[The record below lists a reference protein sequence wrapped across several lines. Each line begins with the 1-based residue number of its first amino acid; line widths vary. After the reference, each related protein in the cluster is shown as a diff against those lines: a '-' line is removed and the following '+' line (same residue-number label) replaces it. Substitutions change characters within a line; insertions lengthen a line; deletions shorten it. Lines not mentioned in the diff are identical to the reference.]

1 MKILIWV
8 GIIICISQSAMILRL
23 NLAFFSIHKRR
34 FKIESKKNNRQAFK
48 DASGAAIPTYEI
60 AGSARKKNILLL
72 AVIILF
78 GVVVVLGLTG
88 CSSRTPNIYKMD
100 PGNLEG
106 IRSSIG
112 RVGVT
117 ISSYPVERDLRK
129 PAKGITGGAARGFV
143 VGASTPIVIGAIA
156 PVPGGTFIGLLI
168 APFTAIAGGV
178 YGATK
183 GVPPE
188 DIEKAQAA
196 VDQAIDRLKKINLR
210 QTFIKEVVAL
220 GENRTGIEFVKL
232 PGSGPKDPKEVVR
245 YDQTKFRDIDNV
257 LELRIEEA
265 GLLGPYS
272 FDPPSFAFIEVLVQ
286 LMRAEDNEIL
296 IDETLFC
303 VSEVDRKY
311 IDWTKNEGQFFVDE
325 FVACIP
331 EIAEKIVDDF
341 FLVYPIKTH

>member
-1 MKILIWV
+1 MKTLIWV
-8 GIIICISQSAMILRL
+8 GIILCISQSAMLSGL
-23 NLAFFSIHKRR
+23 NLAFFSVCRRR
-34 FKIESKKNNRQAFK
+34 FKIESMKNDTQVLK
-48 DASGAAIPTYEI
+48 DTSGPGIPTYEI
-60 AGSARKKNILLL
+60 AGSTRKISIFL
-72 AVIILF
+72 AVTILV

-88 CSSRTPNIYKMD
+88 CSSRTPKIYKMY
-100 PGNLEG
+100 PGNLER
-106 IRSSIG
+106 IRYSIE

-117 ISSYPVERDLRK
+117 ISSYPLERDLKK
-129 PAKGITGGAARGFV
+129 PAKGVTGGMARGII
-143 VGASTPIVIGAIA
+143 VGGSTPIIIGAIS

-168 APFTAIAGGV
+168 APFTAVAGGV

-196 VDQAIDRLKKINLR
+196 LDQAIDRLKTMNLR

-220 GENRTGIEFVKL
+220 GEKRTGREFVKL
-232 PGSGPKDPKEVVR
+232 PESGPKDPNEVVR
-245 YDQTKFRDIDNV
+245 YDQMKLRDIDNV

-286 LMRAEDNEIL
+286 LVQVEDNEIL

-311 IDWTKNEGQFFVDE
+311 IDWAENEGQFFVDE
-325 FVACIP
+325 FVGCIP

-341 FLVYPIKTH
+341 FLVYPIETH

>member
-1 MKILIWV
+1 MLS
-8 GIIICISQSAMILRL
+8 GL
-23 NLAFFSIHKRR
+23 NLAFFSIRKRR
-34 FKIESKKNNRQAFK
+34 FKIESKKNDGQVLK

-60 AGSARKKNILLL
+60 AGSARKK
-72 AVIILF
+72 ILF
-78 GVVVVLGLTG
+78 PSVTILVGVVVVLGLTG
-88 CSSRTPNIYKMD
+88 CSSRTPKIYKMY
-100 PGNLEG
+100 PGNLER
-106 IRSSIG
+106 IRYNIG

-117 ISSYPVERDLRK
+117 ISSYPVKRDIKK
-129 PAKGITGGAARGFV
+129 PAKGITGGMARGIV
-143 VGASTPIVIGAIA
+143 VGASTPVVIGAIA

-168 APFTAIAGGV
+168 APFTAVAGGV

-196 VDQAIDRLKKINLR
+196 LDQAIDRLKSMNLR
-210 QTFIKEVVAL
+210 QTFINEVVKL
-220 GENRTGIEFVKL
+220 GKNRTGREFVKL
-232 PGSGPKDPKEVVR
+232 PESGPKDPNEAVR
-245 YDQTKFRDIDNV
+245 YDQMKFRDIDNV

-265 GLLGPYS
+265 GLLGPYT

-286 LMRAEDNEIL
+286 LVQVEDNEIL

-311 IDWTKNEGQFFVDE
+311 IDWAENEGQFFVDE
-325 FVACIP
+325 FVGCIP

>member
-1 MKILIWV
+1 MKLLIWV
-8 GIIICISQSAMILRL
+8 GII
-23 NLAFFSIHKRR
+23 F
-34 FKIESKKNNRQAFK
+34 
-48 DASGAAIPTYEI
+48 
-60 AGSARKKNILLL
+60 
-72 AVIILF
+72 F
-78 GVVVVLGLTG
+78 GVVVVPGLTG

-100 PGNLEG
+100 PVDLEE
-106 IRSSIG
+106 IRSNIG

-117 ISSYPVERDLRK
+117 ISSYPLERDLKK

-143 VGASTPIVIGAIA
+143 VGASTPVVIGAVA

-168 APFTAIAGGV
+168 APFTAVAGGV

-196 VDQAIDRLKKINLR
+196 LDQAIDRLKKMNLR
-210 QTFIKEVVAL
+210 RTFILEVVAL
-220 GENRTGIEFVKL
+220 GEKRTGREFVKL
-232 PGSGPKDPKEVVR
+232 PESGPKNPNEVVR
-245 YDQTKFRDIDNV
+245 YDQMKLQEIDNV

-265 GLLGPYS
+265 GLQGPYS
-272 FDPPSFAFIEVLVQ
+272 FDPPSFAYLKVLVQ
-286 LMRAEDNEIL
+286 LVRAEDNETL

-311 IDWTKNEGQFFVDE
+311 IEWSENEGQFFVDE

-341 FLVYPIKTH
+341 FLIYPIETH

>member
-8 GIIICISQSAMILRL
+8 GIIFCISQSAMLSGL
-23 NLAFFSIHKRR
+23 NLAFFSIRKRR
-34 FKIESKKNNRQAFK
+34 FKIESKKNDGQALK
-48 DASGAAIPTYEI
+48 DASGAAIPTFEI
-60 AGSARKKNILLL
+60 AGSARKK
-72 AVIILF
+72 ILF
-78 GVVVVLGLTG
+78 PSVTILVGVVVVLGLTG
-88 CSSRTPNIYKMD
+88 CSSRTPKIYKMY
-100 PGNLEG
+100 PGNLER
-106 IRSSIG
+106 IRSSTG

-117 ISSYPVERDLRK
+117 ISSYPVKRDLKK
-129 PAKGITGGAARGFV
+129 PAKGITGGMARGIV
-143 VGASTPIVIGAIA
+143 VGASTPVVIGAIA

-168 APFTAIAGGV
+168 APFTAVAGGV

-196 VDQAIDRLKKINLR
+196 LDQAIDRLKTMNLR
-210 QTFIKEVVAL
+210 QTFINEVVKL
-220 GENRTGIEFVKL
+220 GKNRTGREFVKL
-232 PGSGPKDPKEVVR
+232 PESGPKDPNEAVR
-245 YDQTKFRDIDNV
+245 YDQMKFRDIDNV

-265 GLLGPYS
+265 GLLGPYT

-286 LMRAEDNEIL
+286 LVQVEDNGIL

-311 IDWTKNEGQFFVDE
+311 IDWAENEGQFFVDE
-325 FVACIP
+325 FVGCIP

>member
-1 MKILIWV
+1 MKLLIWV
-8 GIIICISQSAMILRL
+8 GII
-23 NLAFFSIHKRR
+23 F
-34 FKIESKKNNRQAFK
+34 
-48 DASGAAIPTYEI
+48 
-60 AGSARKKNILLL
+60 
-72 AVIILF
+72 F

-100 PGNLEG
+100 PGDLEG
-106 IRSSIG
+106 IRSNIG

-117 ISSYPVERDLRK
+117 ISSYPLERDLKK

-143 VGASTPIVIGAIA
+143 VGASTPVVIGAVA

-168 APFTAIAGGV
+168 APFTAVAGGV

-196 VDQAIDRLKKINLR
+196 LDQAIDRLKKMNLR
-210 QTFIKEVVAL
+210 RTFILEVVAL
-220 GENRTGIEFVKL
+220 GEKRTGREFVKL
-232 PGSGPKDPKEVVR
+232 PESGPKDPKETVR
-245 YDQTKFRDIDNV
+245 YDQMKFRDIDNV

-265 GLLGPYS
+265 GLQGPYS
-272 FDPPSFAFIEVLVQ
+272 FDPPSFAFIKVLVQ
-286 LMRAEDNEIL
+286 LVRAEDNETL

-311 IDWTKNEGQFFVDE
+311 IEWSENEGQFFVDE
-325 FVACIP
+325 FVGCIP

>member
-1 MKILIWV
+1 MKTFNWL
-8 GIIICISQSAMILRL
+8 GIISS
-23 NLAFFSIHKRR
+23 
-34 FKIESKKNNRQAFK
+34 
-48 DASGAAIPTYEI
+48 
-60 AGSARKKNILLL
+60 
-72 AVIILF
+72 
-78 GVVVVLGLTG
+78 VVVVLGLTG
-88 CSSRTPNIYKMD
+88 CSSRTPKIYKMS
-100 PGNLEG
+100 PGNLER

-117 ISSYPVERDLRK
+117 ISSYPVERDLKK

-143 VGASTPIVIGAIA
+143 VGASTPVVIGAVA

-168 APFTAIAGGV
+168 APFTAVAGGV

-196 VDQAIDRLKKINLR
+196 LEQAIDRLKKMNLR
-210 QTFIKEVVAL
+210 QTFIKEVVEL
-220 GENRTGIEFVKL
+220 GKKRTGREFVKL
-232 PGSGPKDPKEVVR
+232 PESGPKDPKETVR
-245 YDQTKFRDIDNV
+245 YDQMKFQDIDNV

-265 GLLGPYS
+265 GLQGPYS

-286 LMRAEDNEIL
+286 LVQVEDNEIL

-303 VSEVDRKY
+303 VSEIDRKY
-311 IDWTKNEGQFFVDE
+311 IDWAENEGQFFVDE

-331 EIAEKIVDDF
+331 AIAEKIVDDF

>member
-1 MKILIWV
+1 MKLLIWV
-8 GIIICISQSAMILRL
+8 GII
-23 NLAFFSIHKRR
+23 FS
-34 FKIESKKNNRQAFK
+34 
-48 DASGAAIPTYEI
+48 
-60 AGSARKKNILLL
+60 
-72 AVIILF
+72 
-78 GVVVVLGLTG
+78 VVVVLGLTG

-100 PGNLEG
+100 PGNVER

-117 ISSYPVERDLRK
+117 ISSYPVERDLKK

-143 VGASTPIVIGAIA
+143 VGASTPVVIGAVA

-168 APFTAIAGGV
+168 APFTAVVGGV

-188 DIEKAQAA
+188 VIEEAQAA
-196 VDQAIDRLKKINLR
+196 LDQAIDRLKKMNLR
-210 QTFIKEVVAL
+210 RTFIKDVVTL
-220 GENRTGIEFVKL
+220 GEKRTGLEFVKL
-232 PGSGPKDPKEVVR
+232 SESGPKDPKEVVR
-245 YDQTKFRDIDNV
+245 YDQMKFRDIDNV

-265 GLLGPYS
+265 GLQGPYS
-272 FDPPSFAFIEVLVQ
+272 FDPPSFAFIKVLFQ
-286 LMRAEDNEIL
+286 LVRAEDNEIL

-303 VSEVDRKY
+303 VSEIDRKY
-311 IDWTKNEGQFFVDE
+311 VEWSENEGQFFVDE

-341 FLVYPIKTH
+341 FLVYPIEAH

>member
-1 MKILIWV
+1 MKTFIWV
-8 GIIICISQSAMILRL
+8 GNIFCISQSAMFSGL
-23 NLAFFSIHKRR
+23 NLAFFSIRKRR
-34 FKIESKKNNRQAFK
+34 FEIESKKNDTQVLK
-48 DASGAAIPTYEI
+48 DESGAAIPTYEI
-60 AGSARKKNILLL
+60 AGSARKKNILLF
-72 AVIILF
+72 AVTILF
-78 GVVVVLGLTG
+78 GLVVVLGLTG

-100 PGNLEG
+100 PGNLERM
-106 IRSSIG
+106 RSSIG

-117 ISSYPVERDLRK
+117 ISSYPVERDLKK

-178 YGATK
+178 YGAAK

-188 DIEKAQAA
+188 DIEEAQAA
-196 VDQAIDRLKKINLR
+196 LDQAIDRLKKMNLR
-210 QTFIKEVVAL
+210 QTYIKEVVAL
-220 GENRTGIEFVKL
+220 GENRTGLEFVKL
-232 PGSGPKDPKEVVR
+232 PESGPKDPNEVVR
-245 YDQTKFRDIDNV
+245 YDQMKFQDIDNV

-286 LMRAEDNEIL
+286 LVQVEDNEIL

-311 IDWTKNEGQFFVDE
+311 IDWAENEGQFFVDE

-331 EIAEKIVDDF
+331 EIAEKIIDDF

>member
-1 MKILIWV
+1 MISNEMKLLIWV
-8 GIIICISQSAMILRL
+8 GII
-23 NLAFFSIHKRR
+23 F
-34 FKIESKKNNRQAFK
+34 
-48 DASGAAIPTYEI
+48 
-60 AGSARKKNILLL
+60 
-72 AVIILF
+72 F

-100 PGNLEG
+100 PGDLER
-106 IRSSIG
+106 IRSNIG

-117 ISSYPVERDLRK
+117 ISSYPVERDIQK

-143 VGASTPIVIGAIA
+143 VGASTPVVIGAVA

-168 APFTAIAGGV
+168 APFTAVVGGV

-188 DIEKAQAA
+188 VIEEAQAA
-196 VDQAIDRLKKINLR
+196 LDQAIDRLKKMNLR

-220 GENRTGIEFVKL
+220 GAKRTGLEFVKL
-232 PGSGPKDPKEVVR
+232 PESGPKDPNEVVR
-245 YDQTKFRDIDNV
+245 YDQMKFQDIDSV

-265 GLLGPYS
+265 GLMGPYT
-272 FDPPSFAFIEVLVQ
+272 FNPPSKAFIKILVQ
-286 LMRAEDNEIL
+286 LSRAEDNEIL

-303 VSEVDRKY
+303 VSEIERKY
-311 IDWTKNEGQFFVDE
+311 LDWAKNEGQFFVDE

-331 EIAEKIVDDF
+331 ETAEKIVDDF
-341 FLVYPIKTH
+341 FLVYPIEAH